1 MSKLGKQAKKNK
13 LKFSNEYY
21 NSKYSQHLSDYEM
34 FDILLETEK
43 QYFIDIKK
51 IYCLSDKEI
60 FQLIKD
66 FYNLSI
72 STSIKFTKCVE
83 YFYTM
88 CSSGVP
94 IDKAKVFLD
103 NYAKRG
109 IDIYMQAIFIK

>member
-13 LKFSNEYY
+13 LKLSNEYY

-72 STSIKFTKCVE
+72 STPIKFTRCVE
-83 YFYTM
+83 YFHAM
-88 CSSGVP
+88 CSNEIP

-103 NYAKRG
+103 NYAKYG
-109 IDIYMQAIFIK
+109 IDMYKCYIY